1 MKYNPWMRGWY
12 RRKTLQECIKRW
24 GRTPT
29 AYKHYHLLMMAG
41 CGPFGIL
48 YHAFKALKWAL
59 KEREQSKSKRK
70 EQKPV

>member
-1 MKYNPWMRGWY
+1 M
-12 RRKTLQECIKRW
+12 T
-24 GRTPT
+24 
-29 AYKHYHLLMMAG
+29 AG